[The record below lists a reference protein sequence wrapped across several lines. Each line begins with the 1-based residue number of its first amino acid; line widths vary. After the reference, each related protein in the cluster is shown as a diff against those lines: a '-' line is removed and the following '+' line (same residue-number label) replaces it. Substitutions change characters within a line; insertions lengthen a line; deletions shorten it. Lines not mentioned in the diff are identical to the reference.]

1 MIFTTLSFY
10 DLFTAHLLYEEV
22 IKVTPYQTVGVNG
35 KMITIYLEKHK
46 NNHNCIPYWL
56 YTINGPG
63 SLLIPSVI

>member
-10 DLFTAHLLYEEV
+10 DLFTAHLLHEGV
-22 IKVTPYQTVGVNG
+22 MTVRPYQTVGVNG

-46 NNHNCIPYWL
+46 RNHSCIPYWL
-56 YTINGPG
+56 YSMNGPG